1 MNAAGIDVRKSFW
14 LRTGTPCSSSCMS
27 FTSCS
32 NWKWR
37 KPGLLIVY
45 VFNVFTNKSCVS
57 LQLFM
62 VWPYSA
68 FCSKTWIVISNYSWV
83 VMITRSLRGISFF
96 PCCYSC
102 FPFIRIDIFQKR
114 WSVTFIKRWSLFMT
128 QESKSSFLRYTHI
141 HSCDF
146 PNLECLLHHSLF
158 WRRSRRKLAYIC
170 NLHNF

>member
-1 MNAAGIDVRKSFW
+1 MLLVLHVFHELFQLKMKKTRLTYCMSSMRLQINHVCHCNYLWYGPIAHFVRKLESLFQIALELWW
-14 LRTGTPCSSSCMS
+14 LRD
-27 FTSCS
+27 
-32 NWKWR
+32 
-37 KPGLLIVY
+37 LD
-45 VFNVFTNKSCVS
+45 
-57 LQLFM
+57 
-62 VWPYSA
+62 
-68 FCSKTWIVISNYSWV
+68 
-83 VMITRSLRGISFF
+83 RGISFF